1 MGAMRCAGAAL
12 LTVTL
17 VAALAGCS
25 SLSDPSPPSGVDM
38 LEIPTPSPDPD
49 DFVDRI
55 DHPWLPLEPGA
66 MWVYE
71 GRRTLTVE
79 VQDRTFPIEGVETTA
94 VEGRLVASL
103 RAIPRPPDRAKVDE
117 AVGRLAEQHAKDE
130 LVGRRL
136 QTRYDESLLRKAV
149 QDYEREATRLRTLFR
164 QLGAAGCVSYF
175 NPSSYG

>member
-1 MGAMRCAGAAL
+1 MWKLWVAAAAVGLAVFAGVVAVGLRTVDSEAEPPLAAPLPKPQTWAERASAQCVNSLDTVRAAL
-12 LTVTL
+12 T
-17 VAALAGCS
+17 S
-25 SLSDPSPPSGVDM
+25 SATTGESNTKRSVRL
-38 LEIPTPSPDPD
+38 
-49 DFVDRI
+49 F
-55 DHPWLPLEPGA
+55 
-66 MWVYE
+66 
-71 GRRTLTVE
+71 
-79 VQDRTFPIEGVETTA
+79 VETTA

-136 QTRYDESLLRKAV
+136 QTRYDEKLLRKAV